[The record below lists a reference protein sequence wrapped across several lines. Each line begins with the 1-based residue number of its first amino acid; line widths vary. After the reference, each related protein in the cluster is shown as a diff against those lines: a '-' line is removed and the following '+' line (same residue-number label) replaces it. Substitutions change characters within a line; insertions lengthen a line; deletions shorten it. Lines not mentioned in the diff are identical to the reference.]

1 MVGSGFGREDSPPN
15 LSPPPPPT
23 LQPTKKKRE
32 KKMYAILNGS
42 LLFQVKAHPCV
53 AAHMLFDLEDVKKT
67 TSTEPTLLLIDIAG
81 YAVYCYH
88 MLNNVSGFHSC
99 CLGYPSWEY
108 GTALNGF
115 MLFPLKI
122 RSHVNP
128 KQFYENQK
136 RELYQQ
142 NAFHM
147 TIVTSS

>member
-1 MVGSGFGREDSPPN
+1 MGLGGKIHPPTSP
-15 LSPPPPPT
+15 PPPPPT
-23 LQPTKKKRE
+23 LQPTKKKKRE

-115 MLFPLKI
+115 MLFLLKI
-122 RSHVNP
+122 RSHVNS